1 MPGAKGFWAK
11 GVSTVAVLDLIE
23 YNCNSLF
30 QINTEHALTVASDTE
45 MCKLLA
51 IPKKGIWKFCLRE
64 DWKTSKRHAS
74 TLWYNYLVFIQGSYF
89 ALCTVFLHNFLD
101 FFFFFSVPYLHC
113 IWLRNTA
120 QHLSALWN
128 NWTSSSKGIFS
139 CVQYRYGNEREWSAG
154 SMGKWKQFITTA
166 RILLLVLLGL

>member
-51 IPKKGIWKFCLRE
+51 IPKKGI
-64 DWKTSKRHAS
+64 
-74 TLWYNYLVFIQGSYF
+74 
-89 ALCTVFLHNFLD
+89 
-101 FFFFFSVPYLHC
+101 
-113 IWLRNTA
+113 
-120 QHLSALWN
+120 
-128 NWTSSSKGIFS
+128 
-139 CVQYRYGNEREWSAG
+139 
-154 SMGKWKQFITTA
+154 
-166 RILLLVLLGL
+166 